1 MNILRR
7 HEGAKLLFM
16 EYAGKDV
23 YMQNYYAHAA
33 YHGIRNTSIVQAAQT
48 PWIDHLYVKTSV
60 DLVLVTNIVH
70 ISIHTYILI
79 YIHTSQFFQPSLNQ
93 YPDGSSLIK
102 VYIHT

>member
-33 YHGIRNTSIVQAAQT
+33 YHGIRNTSIAVARIFQDICEYFLVEPHLVQN
-48 PWIDHLYVKTSV
+48 ILFIKYMYVCGCLCKDECNKRYT
-60 DLVLVTNIVH
+60 DAFL
-70 ISIHTYILI
+70 
-79 YIHTSQFFQPSLNQ
+79 
-93 YPDGSSLIK
+93 
-102 VYIHT
+102 